1 MRIYYLY
8 YIYNSVPSIVAIWH
22 FYSLEELPTKFRII
36 LAFAF
41 VAVSVAIGTGFPD
54 ISIAFGLVGSTAS
67 VLVMYIL

>member
-1 MRIYYLY
+1 MRILFI
-8 YIYNSVPSIVAIWH
+8 YIYYNRVPSIVAIWH

-41 VAVSVAIGTGFPD
+41 VTVSVAVGTGFPD
-54 ISIAFGLVGSTAS
+54 ISVAFGLVGSTAS